1 MILFQNL
8 FFYYYFCQQVI
19 FYLIHSSCRLI
30 FVLLVQKITFG
41 HTVLQQKKIME
52 KEENKMNS
60 TRLLHLRRK
69 TLNLKLEMLKKM
81 LNLWNFWLVNKK
93 FMWTRE
99 VVVDDELNFEAANQ
113 PNNVCFEQAV
123 DFTIPSFIQ
132 SLKGKRF
139 RPSSYFLKKWS
150 QACS

>member
-1 MILFQNL
+1 
-8 FFYYYFCQQVI
+8 
-19 FYLIHSSCRLI
+19 
-30 FVLLVQKITFG
+30 
-41 HTVLQQKKIME
+41 ME

-81 LNLWNFWLVNKK
+81 LNLWNFWLVYKK
-93 FMWTRE
+93 FIRTQE
-99 VVVDDELNFEAANQ
+99 FVVDDELNFEAANQ

-123 DFTIPSFIQ
+123 DFTIPS
-132 SLKGKRF
+132 LKGRRF
-139 RPSSYFLKKWS
+139 HPSSYFLKKLS

>member
-1 MILFQNL
+1 
-8 FFYYYFCQQVI
+8 
-19 FYLIHSSCRLI
+19 
-30 FVLLVQKITFG
+30 VLLVQKITFG

-139 RPSSYFLKKWS
+139 RPSSYFLKK
-150 QACS
+150 